1 MSSVSSVTTAAAG
14 ATTIPEFFRAV
25 NERIRELAWPVL
37 SDYDLICECNDS
49 SCMRL
54 LRMQAEEYEALR
66 ADQLHF
72 AVIPGHE
79 RYGRNDRVI
88 VRTERF
94 VIVGPKTNGASVAA
108 HAAVSRR
115 RDDSSS
121 AQLAA
126 S

>member
-1 MSSVSSVTTAAAG
+1 MSSVTTAAAA

-79 RYGRNDRVI
+79 RYGRDKVI

-94 VIVGPKTNGASVAA
+94 VIVGPRTNGASVAA
-108 HAAVSRR
+108 HAAVSRE